1 MNSAYEHGRQPANE
15 LKPYAAYQDS
25 GVAWLRKLPT
35 HWTLRRLRTVA
46 EMRVSNVDKRSR
58 DGEEPIRLCNYI
70 DVYRTDR
77 IRREMSLMNATAG
90 SDEIDRFCLC
100 PGDVLIT
107 KDSEAWDDIGV
118 PAFVEGA
125 ADNTVCG
132 YHLALLR
139 PFSGCVIGEYLFRTV
154 QSSVVAYQFHVRANG
169 VTRYGLT
176 HNAIKSTWLPLPPL
190 PEQAAIVQF
199 LNYAERRIRRYIRA
213 KEKLITLLERE
224 KKALIQ
230 ETVTGQLDVRTGRPY
245 PTYKDSGV
253 EWLGAVPAHWNVRR
267 SKRVFRPRTELAR
280 PDDIQLSAT
289 QAYGVIAQADY
300 EEKIGRKVTKILRH
314 LDQRRHVEVDDFVI
328 SMRSFQGGLERAW
341 RSGCIRSSY
350 IVLQATATE
359 LSVGY
364 FGHLFKSAGYIAAL
378 QSTANFIR
386 DGQDLNFE
394 NFCRV
399 DVPFPP
405 IEEQHQIAQAVDSGT
420 AHIASSV
427 ERLRR
432 QISSLREYR
441 ARLIADAV
449 TGKVDVREAA
459 AGLPEPDPLA
469 AEEDT
474 DGDSHRR
481 TGSAASG
488 DAKDD
493 RPRPDGGREVKGW
506 TGKPAQLWSYTP
518 ARSAGPG
525 PLREQEYQY
534 TPSSRASPE
543 APQSTSSPSGSQRRR
558 RR

>member
-1 MNSAYEHGRQPANE
+1 
-15 LKPYAAYQDS
+15 
-25 GVAWLRKLPT
+25 
-35 HWTLRRLRTVA
+35 
-46 EMRVSNVDKRSR
+46 
-58 DGEEPIRLCNYI
+58 
-70 DVYRTDR
+70 
-77 IRREMSLMNATAG
+77 MNATAG
-90 SDEIDRFCLC
+90 SDEIDRFRLR

-118 PAFVEGA
+118 PAIVESA

-139 PFSGCVIGEYLFRTV
+139 PFSGCVIGEYLFRAV

-169 VTRYGLT
+169 VTRYGLA
-176 HNAIKSTWLPLPPL
+176 HNAIKSTWLPVPPL
-190 PEQAAIVQF
+190 PEQVAIARF
-199 LNYAERRIRRYIRA
+199 LNYADRRTRRYIRA
-213 KEKLITLLERE
+213 KQELLALLEE
-224 KKALIQ
+224 QKKVLVQ
-230 ETVTGQLDVRTGRPY
+230 EAVTGQLDVRTGRPY
-245 PTYKDSGV
+245 PTYKESGV
-253 EWLGAVPAHWNVRR
+253 EWLGAVPAHWNVWR

-289 QAYGVIAQADY
+289 QAYGVIAQAEY

-350 IVLQATATE
+350 IVLQAATTE

-405 IEEQHQIAQAVDSGT
+405 IEEQHQIAQAVDRGT
-420 AHIASSV
+420 AQITSSM

-449 TGKVDVREAA
+449 TGKVDIREAA

-469 AEEDT
+469 KEEDA
-474 DGDSHRR
+474 DGDFHRH
-481 TGSAASG
+481 TGSEGSGGTGRRGPVPDVVDAERADAA
-488 DAKDD
+488 AEIMAE
-493 RPRPDGGREVKGW
+493 GR
-506 TGKPAQLWSYTP
+506 
-518 ARSAGPG
+518 
-525 PLREQEYQY
+525 
-534 TPSSRASPE
+534 
-543 APQSTSSPSGSQRRR
+543 
-558 RR
+558 

>member
-1 MNSAYEHGRQPANE
+1 MNSVCKLGRQPANE
-15 LKPYAAYQDS
+15 SKPYAAYQDS
-25 GVAWLRKLPT
+25 GVEWLRKLPT

-58 DGEEPIRLCNYI
+58 DGEEPIRLCNYV
-70 DVYRTDR
+70 DVYKTDR

-90 SDEIDRFCLC
+90 SDEIDRFRLR

-118 PAFVEGA
+118 PALVESA

-139 PFSGCVIGEYLFRTV
+139 PFSGCAIGEYLFRTV

-169 VTRYGLT
+169 VTRYGLA
-176 HNAIKSTWLPLPPL
+176 HNAIKSTWLPVPPL
-190 PEQAAIVQF
+190 PEQAAIVRF
-199 LNYAERRIRRYIRA
+199 LNYADRRIRRYIRA
-213 KEKLITLLERE
+213 KDKLIALLEE
-224 KKALIQ
+224 QKKALIQ
-230 ETVTGQLDVRTGRPY
+230 EAVTGQLDVRTGRPY

-253 EWLGAVPAHWNVRR
+253 EWLGAVPAHWSVWR

-314 LDQRRHVEVDDFVI
+314 LDQRRHVEVDDVVI

-350 IVLQATATE
+350 IVLQAATTE
-359 LSVGY
+359 LRVGY
-364 FGHLFKSAGYIAAL
+364 FGHLFKSVGYIAAL
-378 QSTANFIR
+378 QSTVNFIR

-405 IEEQHQIAQAVDSGT
+405 IEEQHQIAQAVDRGT
-420 AHIASSV
+420 AHIASSI

-441 ARLIADAV
+441 ARLIADTV
-449 TGKVDVREAA
+449 TGKADVREAA

-474 DGDSHRR
+474 DGDSLRH
-481 TGSAASG
+481 TGSEASG
-488 DAKDD
+488 DAKD
-493 RPRPDGGREVKGW
+493 GGRL
-506 TGKPAQLWSYTP
+506 PAVVD
-518 ARSAGPG
+518 AERSGAAAGELMAEG
-525 PLREQEYQY
+525 R
-534 TPSSRASPE
+534 
-543 APQSTSSPSGSQRRR
+543 
-558 RR
+558 